1 MAIPTTVVL
10 RQGSRLQPHHHH
22 TAFVRVVR
30 TLSLQDNKKSTHR
43 SKVVIFA
50 SISFATRP
58 IPFLF
63 CPLSEWKT
71 ECGQIQSSLA
81 YGFGHTSKRI
91 EQHRRL
97 FFDSPTQDVT
107 QELRLLRVQT
117 TSIRRIV
124 PATVVE
130 KRDYLIEKRH
140 CQVDFC
146 DSRSTEPTSLDLLY
160 QPNTSTHTNARSLG
174 AISMKICIAT
184 LLTMV
189 ATTSAAAIDTAA
201 AAAQVGDVVRGV
213 SYGAGSVVR
222 DGISG
227 AAMSFSA
234 QKGVMALKAPLARIK
249 LVDEADSTSTTTAQ
263 KSVSENEDDGEIA
276 YLPTSG
282 AAAINAA
289 LKASY
294 VAGAPVRGRRFGR
307 DAEVDARRRR
317 AIAVLAR

>member
-1 MAIPTTVVL
+1 
-10 RQGSRLQPHHHH
+10 
-22 TAFVRVVR
+22 
-30 TLSLQDNKKSTHR
+30 
-43 SKVVIFA
+43 
-50 SISFATRP
+50 
-58 IPFLF
+58 
-63 CPLSEWKT
+63 
-71 ECGQIQSSLA
+71 
-81 YGFGHTSKRI
+81 
-91 EQHRRL
+91 
-97 FFDSPTQDVT
+97 
-107 QELRLLRVQT
+107 
-117 TSIRRIV
+117 
-124 PATVVE
+124 
-130 KRDYLIEKRH
+130 
-140 CQVDFC
+140 
-146 DSRSTEPTSLDLLY
+146 
-160 QPNTSTHTNARSLG
+160 
-174 AISMKICIAT
+174 MKICIAT
-184 LLTMV
+184 LLTVV

-249 LVDEADSTSTTTAQ
+249 LVDEADATTTTQ
-263 KSVSENEDDGEIA
+263 KSVKEEKQDDGEIA

-289 LKASY
+289 LKPSY